1 MAYGE
6 VGGTA
11 TLSAASAPIL
21 SLRGIGKS
29 FGPVKALED
38 VSFDVLPGRVH
49 GLVGENGAGKST
61 LVKIITGL
69 EKADTGQV
77 LLAGQPVQFHTP
89 IEARNWGV
97 AAVYQDP
104 KLFPHLSV
112 AENIAMGAY
121 PTGRLGG
128 VDRAAMHARAREL
141 LGRLGSDLDTRRL
154 VAGLS
159 VAEHQFIEIARALS
173 SDVKVLILDEPTSSL
188 TPAEAER
195 LFTVVRRLRDRGTAI
210 ILITHRLEEIE
221 AISDDIT
228 VLRDRRH
235 VATMLAQ
242 NVERADL
249 VQMMVGRSLETLFT
263 RRDRP
268 EFGEERL
275 RVENLTLDGVF
286 ENVSF
291 ALRAGEVVG
300 MGGLVGAGRTEIAQ
314 TLFGI
319 TPPSSGK
326 VFLMGREITP
336 KSPAQML
343 AAGLAYLPEDRD
355 KDGIIMPETITRN
368 ITLPILH
375 RLSRWG
381 FVNRGAEADLAA
393 EASAAYRVRT
403 PSVEQVISALSGGNR
418 QKVAF
423 AKWLATNPRVLIL
436 DEPTHGI
443 DIGSKAQ
450 VHEMV
455 AQLADRGLA
464 VLLISSDLPE
474 LLAMSDRIL
483 VMAEGVLTAEFQRDE
498 ATQETVM
505 TAAARQS
512 GRVRR

>member
-1 MAYGE
+1 MVIGDGSGLPPA
-6 VGGTA
+6 GTP
-11 TLSAASAPIL
+11 AAPVL
-21 SLRGIGKS
+21 SLRGISKS

-38 VSFDVLPGRVH
+38 VSFDVHPGRVH

-69 EKADTGQV
+69 EQADAGQV
-77 LLAGQPVQFHTP
+77 LLMGQPVRFHTP
-89 IEARNWGV
+89 IEARAAGI

-121 PTGRLGG
+121 PTGRFGA
-128 VDRAAMHARAREL
+128 VDRPAMHARAKEL
-141 LGRLGSDLDTRRL
+141 LGRLGSDIDPRRL
-154 VAGLS
+154 IAGLS
-159 VAEHQFIEIARALS
+159 VAEHQFVEIARALS
-173 SDVKVLILDEPTSSL
+173 SDVRVLILDEPTSAL
-188 TPAEAER
+188 TPAEAEL
-195 LFTVVRRLRDRGTAI
+195 LFTVVRRLRERGTAI

-221 AISDDIT
+221 AMSDDIT

-235 VATMLAQ
+235 VATMPAE

-249 VQMMVGRSLETLFT
+249 VQMMVGRPLEALFT
-263 RRDRP
+263 RRTTP
-268 EFGEERL
+268 TYGEERL
-275 RVENLTLDGVF
+275 RVENLCLDGVF

-291 ALRAGEVVG
+291 RVRAGEIVG
-300 MGGLVGAGRTEIAQ
+300 MGGLVGAGRSEIAQ

-319 TPPSSGK
+319 TPPSSGR
-326 VFLMGREITP
+326 VFLKGEAIQP

-355 KDGIIMPETITRN
+355 RDGIIMPETITHN

-375 RLSRWG
+375 TLSRWT
-381 FVNRGAEADLAA
+381 FIDRGGEAALAGEAA
-393 EASAAYRVRT
+393 ERYRVRT
-403 PSVEQVISALSGGNR
+403 PSVEQIVSALSGGNR

-423 AKWLATNPRVLIL
+423 AKWLATDPTVLIL

-455 AQLADRGLA
+455 AQLADQGLA
-464 VLLISSDLPE
+464 VVLISSDLPE

-483 VMAEGVLTAEFQRDE
+483 VVAEGVLTAEFQHDE
-498 ATQETVM
+498 ATQEKVM
-505 TAAARQS
+505 TAAAQQS